1 MPSNKHAAF
10 RYRVLNDCFTR
21 PGRRRWTKKELQ
33 EEVTRQLQE
42 HFGGHLSIGLRTID
56 GDIALLR
63 SDPPRGYAAPIAV
76 REGKYFYEDPD
87 FTISRFPLSMEET
100 ALLRDA
106 FALLRQFP
114 GLPQLPVLDTLVR
127 QSGAGMD
134 LELPSHS
141 VIQFE
146 NSPPAMG
153 LSWLDPLYSHIR
165 RREALEIRYQ
175 PFAPPGEVVVLLHP
189 YLLKEWRNRWYV
201 VGRNERENQV
211 WNLALDRIADVRP
224 AGIPFRPNDLFN
236 PIDWYRDI
244 VGVTRPQGAA
254 PVRIKFRAGGSVA
267 GYLLTKPIH
276 ASQQTVRQDA
286 SGVTFSL
293 HVIPNP
299 ELIGELRRFGRE
311 IEVLSP
317 EGFRRVW
324 EEG

>member
-21 PGRRRWTKKELQ
+21 PGRRHWTKKELQ

-42 HFGGHLSIGLRTID
+42 HFGDHLSIGLRTID

-87 FTISRFPLSMEET
+87 FTISRFPLSAEET

-114 GLPQLPVLDTLVR
+114 GLPQLPVLEALVR

-153 LSWLDPLYSHIR
+153 LSWLDPLYGHIR

-224 AGIPFRPNDLFN
+224 AGIPFRSNDLFN